1 MRAVV
6 DTNVWVSAFLNPH
19 GLPGQLVTALQ
30 QARFTLSTS
39 EPLLAELAEV
49 LSRPRLARRHE
60 RATEQILAF
69 VEALRGDAEMILPAG
84 SIRVCRDPDDDVLI
98 ETALLADAQCVV
110 SGDRDTQAREV
121 IEYLEAAGIRVLTV
135 REFLAELEAADAS
148 DRAADHGSSGAG
160 AG

>member
-19 GLPGQLVTALQ
+19 GLPGQLLTAFQ
-30 QARFTLSTS
+30 QARFTVSTS

-49 LSRPRLARRHE
+49 LARPRLARRHG
-60 RATEQILAF
+60 RGMEQIAAF
-69 VEALRGDAEMILPAG
+69 VEALRQDAEMIHPTG

-98 ETALLADAQCVV
+98 ETALLAGSECLV

-121 IEYLEAAGIRVLTV
+121 VAYLEAAGIRVLTV
-135 REFLAELEAADAS
+135 REFLAELEV
-148 DRAADHGSSGAG
+148 AG
-160 AG
+160 A